1 MEIESLRRENHLANR
16 DAERIVTG
24 LEAEQ
29 AKKETLAAYNR
40 QAAVSA
46 NAAEIS
52 LLETENARLI
62 QDNAAEISLLETENA
77 RLIQDLNQSIQD
89 LEEEKASIKTERAAY
104 EDEAQ
109 VRT

>member
-62 QDNAAEISLLETENA
+62 QD
-77 RLIQDLNQSIQD
+77 LNQSIQD